1 MSNLKKKNII
11 VTGASGGIGYSIVKR
26 LNEAGA
32 NILASGTRI
41 EKLEELKKNFEGI
54 KILKFDISQSKKI
67 EEFIEKA
74 TNELGGSLDGIVN
87 NAGITQDNLAIR
99 MSLDEWQK
107 VININL
113 TSTFL
118 MSKFAIKKMLK
129 NKSGKIVNITSVV
142 GHTGNLG
149 QANYTASKAGIIAM
163 SKSLATEYAKKN
175 ININCISPGFIKT
188 AMTDK
193 IDDEFKIRY
202 TTNSNTSGQYDISY
216 SVTDGTYIS
225 QESTNITFNVS
236 NGWPTT
242 VWLIPD
248 TAPAAF
254 HRTGPNICAVGG
266 PTGFLLQSHY

>member
-1 MSNLKKKNII
+1 MTNLEKKNII
-11 VTGASGGIGYSIVKR
+11 VTGASGGIGNAIIKKLS
-26 LNEAGA
+26 EAGA

-41 EKLEELKKNFEGI
+41 KKLEELKKNFESI
-54 KILKFDISQSKKI
+54 KILKFDISQSDKI
-67 EEFIEKA
+67 EEFIENA
-74 TNELGGSLDGIVN
+74 TSELGGSLDCIVN

-149 QANYTASKAGIIAM
+149 QANYTASKAGIVAM
-163 SKSLATEYAKKN
+163 SKSLAIEYAKKN

-193 IDDEFKIRY
+193 IDEKFKDVIVSKIPSARLGEPDDIA
-202 TTNSNTSGQYDISY
+202 NAVLFLSSEQSN
-216 SVTDGTYIS
+216 YI
-225 QESTNITFNVS
+225 
-236 NGWPTT
+236 NGETLH
-242 VWLIPD
+242 V
-248 TAPAAF
+248 
-254 HRTGPNICAVGG
+254 NGG
-266 PTGFLLQSHY
+266 MYMA